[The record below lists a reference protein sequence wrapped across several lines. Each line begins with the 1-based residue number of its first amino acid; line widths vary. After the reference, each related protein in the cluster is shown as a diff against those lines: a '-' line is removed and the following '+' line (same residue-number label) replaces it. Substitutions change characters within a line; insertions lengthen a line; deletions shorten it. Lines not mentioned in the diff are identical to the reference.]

1 MKSKYGSLTIIG
13 LAMCSMWGVAF
24 AAPQYRAID
33 VGLLPGMTY
42 TKPAH
47 FNDEGVVIGQSGTE
61 GRPPRSFVWTRE
73 TGMTPVGA
81 LIQYAINDTQVVG
94 YRTRTGAIGYT
105 VASRNKKPIYFLEN
119 TWAERAYYIA
129 QINSTGQILGSSFE
143 EAGSDAYTSPWL
155 WSPES
160 GLTEIL
166 PRRDAIDY
174 YPAKMNNVGQIV
186 GRANSLCTEHAFIY
200 DYNTKNTTF
209 LGPGFLPGRLPD
221 RCTIR
226 NAAKAINDAGQVV
239 GYGNLP
245 QDKEVVLPFIWT
257 AADGIQPLSGLNDP
271 RMTELIPNSINEAG
285 QVVGSWVLDD
295 LPPRYYYF
303 YWDKDSGAVDLQSLL
318 DPTDPLTSKIT
329 LYASGH
335 YSVNNNTLKIN
346 SRGEILVTGY
356 YTAQSPSSPN
366 RAFVLV
372 PTESSAA
379 ARASH

>member
-1 MKSKYGSLTIIG
+1 L
-13 LAMCSMWGVAF
+13 
-24 AAPQYRAID
+24 
-33 VGLLPGMTY
+33 
-42 TKPAH
+42 
-47 FNDEGVVIGQSGTE
+47 
-61 GRPPRSFVWTRE
+61 
-73 TGMTPVGA
+73 
-81 LIQYAINDTQVVG
+81 
-94 YRTRTGAIGYT
+94 
-105 VASRNKKPIYFLEN
+105 
-119 TWAERAYYIA
+119 
-129 QINSTGQILGSSFE
+129 
-143 EAGSDAYTSPWL
+143 
-155 WSPES
+155 
-160 GLTEIL
+160 
-166 PRRDAIDY
+166 
-174 YPAKMNNVGQIV
+174 
-186 GRANSLCTEHAFIY
+186 
-200 DYNTKNTTF
+200 TF

-346 SRGEILVTGY
+346 NRGEILVTGY